1 MCSKLLRCMDNSH
14 SQHLWRPP
22 FSPRESA
29 WWTFVHVLI
38 MNNRTLV
45 CVLVWSFML
54 LVCLVIYCK
63 DSWRLNLLCVLP
75 LILSLLKK
83 KNRSRLMYMW
93 EYLESLS
100 SRAWSRMSLLSLSSS
115 TFPRNK
121 SASFLILH
129 ASERIICS
137 QWDPGWCCKTL
148 SLHQ

>member
-29 WWTFVHVLI
+29 WWTLVHVLI

-54 LVCLVIYCK
+54 LVCLVIYCM

-83 KNRSRLMYMW
+83 KQVPPDVYVRISGVFEFPCMIKD
-93 EYLESLS
+93 ESTKS
-100 SRAWSRMSLLSLSSS
+100 KSW

-121 SASFLILH
+121 STSFLILH